1 MHKKKPAAAP
11 QTTMP
16 KDLIFT
22 ITKDIKPARMM
33 HIISKK

>member
-11 QTTMP
+11 QTTIP

-22 ITKDIKPARMM
+22 ITREINPANII